1 MSDIEE
7 VYEPKAEGEKD
18 FVKKHVTIKHKDR
31 NGNGDDVFKGNTK
44 YIKRKE
50 ERHGYDP
57 GEDEKVYEET
67 EKVDESFVKRLS
79 PSNKNYNKRANIK
92 SNSKLDKEVDEKLKD
107 IDASLSKKSVKE
119 SVIDNAINTFI
130 TPKLKEQNYPLSLE
144 EKLESKI
151 EGLSEIKKNSVRD
164 LFSSLNE
171 DNKTSM
177 LKVLDEEKG
186 LNKVLDFIISNGSK

>member
-1 MSDIEE
+1 M
-7 VYEPKAEGEKD
+7 
-18 FVKKHVTIKHKDR
+18 
-31 NGNGDDVFKGNTK
+31 
-44 YIKRKE
+44 
-50 ERHGYDP
+50 
-57 GEDEKVYEET
+57 
-67 EKVDESFVKRLS
+67 
-79 PSNKNYNKRANIK
+79 
-92 SNSKLDKEVDEKLKD
+92 
-107 IDASLSKKSVKE
+107 KE